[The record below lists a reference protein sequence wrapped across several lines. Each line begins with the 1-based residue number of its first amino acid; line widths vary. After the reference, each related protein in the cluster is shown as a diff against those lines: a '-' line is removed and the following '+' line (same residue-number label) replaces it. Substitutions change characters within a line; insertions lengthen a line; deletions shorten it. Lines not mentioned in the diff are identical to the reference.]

1 MADLAGET
9 VTMREAIGVNVGRKV
24 KIAAGLFWADYGTL
38 GAQIEDLTAA
48 GVDWL
53 HIEMRDGRYMDF
65 YAPRGG
71 VDVLEATRKHTDLEI
86 EVQLQMMRPNQV
98 LFKQL
103 ADLGANL
110 ISLPIE
116 TSGETLIQNIT
127 YIKETLGLKVGI
139 WAWQGLPLVFFEPFL
154 SFVDIIE
161 YESRAPFW
169 MPVKPGKS
177 PHTVDAMVIESIG
190 SLHQMLVSRG
200 LENRVEVM
208 EDGGLNAS
216 NVGPFVRAGMTAG
229 EFSSPLLKG
238 ANGKFRAGTGEIA
251 AAVTHLRR
259 ALDEALV
266 RHRST

>member
-1 MADLAGET
+1 
-9 VTMREAIGVNVGRKV
+9 VIMREALGVNIGQKV
-24 KIAAGLFWADYGTL
+24 KIAAGLFWADYGAL

-71 VDVLEATRKHTDLEI
+71 VDVIEAVRKHTDLEI

-116 TSGETLIQNIT
+116 TGGESLIQNIT
-127 YIKETLGLKVGI
+127 YIKETLGLKVGL
-139 WAWQGLPLVFFEPFL
+139 WTWPGYPLAFFEPLL
-154 SFVDIIE
+154 SLIDIVE
-161 YESRAPFW
+161 CESRAPFW

-177 PHTVDAMVIESIG
+177 LNTPDPTVIESIR

-200 LENRVEVM
+200 LEQHVEVM
-208 EDGGLNAS
+208 EDGGLNAG
-216 NVGPFVRAGMTAG
+216 NVGAFVGAGMTAG

-251 AAVTHLRR
+251 AAVTQLRR
-259 ALDEALV
+259 ALDGVLMQ
-266 RHRST
+266 HRSN

>member
-1 MADLAGET
+1 
-9 VTMREAIGVNVGRKV
+9 
-24 KIAAGLFWADYGTL
+24 
-38 GAQIEDLTAA
+38 
-48 GVDWL
+48 
-53 HIEMRDGRYMDF
+53 
-65 YAPRGG
+65 
-71 VDVLEATRKHTDLEI
+71 
-86 EVQLQMMRPNQV
+86 MMRPNQV

-177 PHTVDAMVIESIG
+177 RIPSMRWSLRVSARSIRCWWAEG
-190 SLHQMLVSRG
+190 WRIG
-200 LENRVEVM
+200 LR
-208 EDGGLNAS
+208 
-216 NVGPFVRAGMTAG
+216 
-229 EFSSPLLKG
+229 
-238 ANGKFRAGTGEIA
+238 
-251 AAVTHLRR
+251 
-259 ALDEALV
+259 
-266 RHRST
+266 